1 MRALRPL
8 LVMMALLV
16 ALVGATLSPA
26 TAAGDDYPWKYD
38 TTNTAD
44 RWGFTK
50 RQCVSFVA
58 WRMAQRNH
66 PLSNATQKW
75 GSALTWDDTARRLG
89 YGIGTK
95 AVPGSI
101 AHWNAFER
109 SGYYASGSTIVN
121 GVLTAGGYGHVGY
134 VQGVY
139 SDGSASVAQYNLN
152 GTRRYSVTRV
162 KAPRYLYVSVAT
174 PR

>member
-1 MRALRPL
+1 MRSLRRL
-8 LVMMALLV
+8 LVLLTCL
-16 ALVGATLSPA
+16 AAFTVGSTSPA
-26 TAAGDDYPWKYD
+26 SAVGDDYPWKYD

-58 WRMAQRNH
+58 WRMAQRRH
-66 PLSNATQKW
+66 PLNNATQRW
-75 GSALTWDDTARRLG
+75 GSALSWDDAARRLG
-89 YGIGTK
+89 YGIGLK
-95 AVPGSI
+95 PVPGSI
-101 AHWNAFER
+101 AHWNPYEKAAW
-109 SGYYASGSTIVN
+109 YANGSTRPN
-121 GVLTAGGYGHVGY
+121 GTMSAGGYGHVAY

-139 SDGSASVAQYNLN
+139 LDGSVSVAHYNMG
-152 GTRRYSVTRV
+152 GTRKYSTARI